1 MTKAKKPLIS
11 RSGIVL
17 DDQTIEELARQI
29 EDDDTAWGDPL
40 PREEWPGRGRG
51 RPSLS
56 GQSEHS
62 PSVSFRLDPAVRDR
76 AAARAKRE
84 GKTMSQLARDALQRY
99 LAS

>member
-1 MTKAKKPLIS
+1 MRKSKKPLIS
-11 RSGIVL
+11 RSGLVL
-17 DDQTIEELARQI
+17 DGQTIEELVRQI
-29 EDDDTAWGDPL
+29 EDDDTEWGEPL
-40 PREEWPGRGRG
+40 PRNEWPGRGRG

-62 PSVSFRLDPAVRDR
+62 PSVSFRLDPADRDR

-84 GKTMSQLARDALQRY
+84 GKTMSQLARDALEQY